1 MDRIT
6 IIIVAAGALLAAAFG
21 IYAAGKS
28 AGKNETRVEAAKEA
42 VERITD
48 MEKSNA
54 NFRNLPARERCLAL
68 MRDSGLPADGCN

>member
-6 IIIVAAGALLAAAFG
+6 IIIVAAGALLAVAFG

-28 AGKNETRVEAAKEA
+28 VGRNETRVEAAKEA

-68 MRDSGLPADGCN
+68 MRDSGLPANGCN